1 MKYNWDDKSNNEILL
16 EIKQIQLEHEALK
29 LKIINDYDK
38 LVELEN
44 KFYDAQNI
52 VKQRITG
59 KK

>member
-52 VKQRITG
+52 VKQRIIG